1 MSKGAFEFFDFNRED
16 ISGIVFCV
24 FYGDQPIDRQGF
36 WGGVVSDMGSAA
48 ASEGLPYKK
57 LVKV

>member
-1 MSKGAFEFFDFNRED
+1 MGKTFQG
-16 ISGIVFCV
+16 SGRFCV
-24 FYGDQPIDRQGF
+24 FYGDQPIVRQGF
-36 WGGVVSDMGSAA
+36 WGGVVSGMGSAA